1 MSSELPE
8 MNDRKMLGFGSLE
21 TEVSVIKV
29 EGGTPDQSEFVDGLM
44 IKKNLAHKVGNE
56 T

>member
-29 EGGTPDQSEFVDGLM
+29 DGLM
-44 IKKNLAHKVGNE
+44 IQKNLAHKVGNE